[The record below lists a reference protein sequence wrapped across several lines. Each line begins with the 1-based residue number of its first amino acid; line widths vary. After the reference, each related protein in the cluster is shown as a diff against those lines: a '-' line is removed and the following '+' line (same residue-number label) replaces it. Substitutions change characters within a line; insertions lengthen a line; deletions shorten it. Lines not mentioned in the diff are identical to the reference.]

1 MTGQQRFLNRMI
13 IFVIAV
19 AALVAGLIEPLMRAF
34 LANPALNGVIAAVLV
49 LGIVYSFRQVLMLR
63 PEIDW
68 LKAYRRGEAAVPE
81 RAPRLLGPVAA
92 MLGESESDAPVRM
105 TAMSMRSLLDGVA
118 SRLEE
123 GREIS
128 RYLTRLLI
136 FLGLL
141 GTFWGLLSVLA
152 AIGET
157 IQSLSVESTEL
168 TVMFDALKQGLA
180 QPLDGMAIA
189 FSSSLFGLAGSVVL
203 GFLELQ
209 AGQAQNRFYNDLED
223 WLSTV
228 ARVTRSGPVM
238 GGGED
243 EAAGSTSAYLSALL
257 EQTADSLDGL
267 RRTIESTESSR
278 TEANN
283 ALTQLSES
291 LAGLTD
297 QMRAEQGLSKQRT
310 ELQEASRKLLERIA
324 EQSEAA
330 PRAEAGLDE
339 ASREHLRNL
348 DVNLKRLID
357 EQAKTTSAAAEGL
370 RSELKLVAR
379 TLSTAL
385 EQRRPGP
392 AAGRSGRGEDDP
404 S

>member
-13 IFVIAV
+13 VFVLAV
-19 AALVAGLIEPLMRAF
+19 GALVAVLIEPLARAF
-34 LANPALNGVIAAVLV
+34 TANPVLNGVIAGVLV
-49 LGIVYSFRQVLMLR
+49 IGIVYSFRQVIMLR

-68 LKAYRRGEAAVPE
+68 LKAYRRGESVVPE
-81 RAPRLLGPVAA
+81 RTPRLLGPVAA
-92 MLGESESDAPVRM
+92 MLGESDRETPVRM

-152 AIGET
+152 AIGDT
-157 IQSLSVESTEL
+157 IQSLNVETSEAA
-168 TVMFDALKQGLA
+168 VMFDALKEGLRE
-180 QPLDGMAIA
+180 PLDGMAVA

-203 GFLELQ
+203 GFLDLQ

-223 WLSTV
+223 WLSSV
-228 ARVTRSGPVM
+228 ARVTRSGPAVGGAGEGDEEA
-238 GGGED
+238 GGG
-243 EAAGSTSAYLSALL
+243 ATSAYLSALL
-257 EQTADSLDGL
+257 EQTADSIDRL
-267 RRTIESTESSR
+267 RRTLEESESARSD
-278 TEANN
+278 ANA
-283 ALTQLSES
+283 ALVQLSER

-297 QMRAEQGLSKQRT
+297 EMQTQQGLSKQHL
-310 ELQEASRKLLERIA
+310 EVGEQSRKLLERLA
-324 EQSEAA
+324 EKSEAPA
-330 PRAEAGLDE
+330 AETGLDQ
-339 ASREHLRNL
+339 ASREHLRNV

-357 EQAKTTSAAAEGL
+357 EQAKSTDAAAESL

-379 TLSTAL
+379 TLSAAL
-385 EQRRPGP
+385 EQRRGGAGGP
-392 AAGRSGRGEDDP
+392 DKTDES
-404 S
+404 